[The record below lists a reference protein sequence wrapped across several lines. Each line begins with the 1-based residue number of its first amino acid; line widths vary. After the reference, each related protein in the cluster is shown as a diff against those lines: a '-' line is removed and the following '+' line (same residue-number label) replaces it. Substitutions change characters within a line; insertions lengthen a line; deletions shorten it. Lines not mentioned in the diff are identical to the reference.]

1 MNDPTYRF
9 RLSRFRKEATYRLTD
24 AGLAWSDVA
33 GGGALA
39 YADIRQMRIY
49 DSPGAAGMP
58 AFTRCTIRPRK
69 GRAVILS
76 SNHFGGIGDWES
88 RSESFRPFVDAL
100 VRRAARANPQIAFIS
115 GMPMALWVTWIVIL
129 AGLVIVAPLMIA
141 VVFIEGTEKSAG
153 FYATLAILV
162 GLLLGFF
169 PLLRLV
175 RRNRPRRFDGRE
187 GYQEG

>member
-24 AGLAWSDVA
+24 AGLAWSDGA
-33 GGGALA
+33 REDALA
-39 YADIRQMRIY
+39 YADMRQMRIY
-49 DSPGAAGMP
+49 DTPGVSGMP
-58 AFTRCTIRPRK
+58 GFTRCTIKRRT

-100 VRRAARANPQIAFIS
+100 VRRAAAANPQIAFIS
-115 GMPMALWVTWIVIL
+115 GMPMALWVTWIVL
-129 AGLVIVAPLMIA
+129 MVALLIVTPLGVAA
-141 VVFIEGTEKSAG
+141 VVIGGAEMSAG
-153 FYATLAILV
+153 AYSAFAICA

-187 GYQEG
+187 GYKEG